1 MMIKRKVDGA
11 VEESSTDQEICK
23 FDVTVHNM

>member
-11 VEESSTDQEICK
+11 VEESSMDQEICK
-23 FDVTVHNM
+23 FDMTVHNM